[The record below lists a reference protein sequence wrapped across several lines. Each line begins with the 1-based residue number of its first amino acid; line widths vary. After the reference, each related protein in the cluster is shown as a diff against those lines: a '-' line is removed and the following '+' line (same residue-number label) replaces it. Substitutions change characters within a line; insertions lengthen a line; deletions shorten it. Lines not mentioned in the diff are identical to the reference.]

1 MRLAPRSTCAIAK
14 VVEASAAISPTTSAT
29 LPPPA
34 VAFWPCRNAVRK
46 MSPAGQ
52 GPRERRAPEN
62 GGCRRR
68 SGSGGGRPWRAAP
81 SRFGAGSRRRRR
93 PRARR
98 SPGPMWR
105 CSWLL
110 LLYWHAQ
117 GQGVGDHVDHQLG
130 GGVGGV
136 AVALDGLWLVA
147 ADLDV
152 AGAELLQLR
161 VAAAPARQH
170 AGGQ

>member
-1 MRLAPRSTCAIAK
+1 PGRGGPAK
-14 VVEASAAISPTTSAT
+14 G
-29 LPPPA
+29 
-34 VAFWPCRNAVRK
+34 W
-46 MSPAGQ
+46 G
-52 GPRERRAPEN
+52 
-62 GGCRRR
+62 RRR

-81 SRFGAGSRRRRR
+81 SRFGAGSRRRRH

-105 CSWLL
+105 CSWFL

-147 ADLDV
+147 AGLDV
-152 AGAELLQLR
+152 GGAEVVPLGGGGG
-161 VAAAPARQH
+161 AAR
-170 AGGQ
+170 